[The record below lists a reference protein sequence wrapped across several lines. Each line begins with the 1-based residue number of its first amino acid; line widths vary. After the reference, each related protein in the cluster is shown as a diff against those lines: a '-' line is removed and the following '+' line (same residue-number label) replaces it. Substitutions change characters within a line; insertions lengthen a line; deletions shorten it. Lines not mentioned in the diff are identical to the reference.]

1 MSLKSFIL
9 PLALFICLL
18 YSCKTKDKIKVQSPV
33 QVSQEQI
40 LKDSINKYPDSLAL
54 WESLIEL
61 YSDSGDYKKAIEV
74 TGLALAKD
82 SGNVE
87 LWDTK
92 ARLYYE
98 DGDTLSAIT
107 AYEQAL
113 KIFPMPDYM
122 VSLGSLYAQTKNPKA
137 LLMSEALMKTTDVK
151 MHVEAYF
158 IQGLYY
164 EFLGEKVKAMSFF
177 DKCIQLDYTYMY
189 AYREKAICYYDMG
202 KYKEALD
209 ILTKAITVENSFD
222 EGYYW
227 MGKVL
232 EKLNRKEEAIQNYQ
246 LALMYDKDFSEA
258 QEALKRL
265 QGK

>member
-1 MSLKSFIL
+1 MPIKCIILSLLISIGF
-9 PLALFICLL
+9 L
-18 YSCKTKDKIKVQSPV
+18 YSCKTKDKVKVQPSDKA
-33 QVSQEQI
+33 SQEQT

-61 YSDSGDYKKAIEV
+61 YSDSGNYKKAIEI
-74 TGLALAKD
+74 TGVVLKKD
-82 SGNVE
+82 SSNVD
-87 LWDTK
+87 LWDTQ

-98 DGDTLSAIT
+98 DGDTLSAIK

-122 VSLGSLYAQTKNPKA
+122 VSLGTLYAQTKNPKA
-137 LLMSEALMKTTDVK
+137 LAMADALQKTNDVK
-151 MHVEAYF
+151 MHVDASF
-158 IQGLYY
+158 IEGLYN
-164 EFLGEKVKAMSFF
+164 EFLGQKAKAIPFF

-189 AYREKAICYYDMG
+189 AYREKAICYYDLG
-202 KYKEALD
+202 KYNDALT

-232 EKLNRKEEAIQNYQ
+232 EKLNRKDEAIQNYQ
-246 LALMYDKDFSEA
+246 LALMYDKDFTEA
-258 QEALKRL
+258 REALNRL